1 MFFITGSALVLLL
14 HLTVCTGYFSSFHD
28 WYRKTCLPF
37 DSSVVGNSFFFLVS
51 PFERGE
57 FVKLPRVQN
66 CSFLK
71 RARPKACQAF
81 AKHKQ

>member
-1 MFFITGSALVLLL
+1 MFTIGTEKLVC
-14 HLTVCTGYFSSFHD
+14 HLI
-28 WYRKTCLPF
+28 
-37 DSSVVGNSFFFLVS
+37 SVVGNSLFFLLHLS
-51 PFERGE
+51 ERGE
-57 FVKLPRVQN
+57 FVNLPRVQN